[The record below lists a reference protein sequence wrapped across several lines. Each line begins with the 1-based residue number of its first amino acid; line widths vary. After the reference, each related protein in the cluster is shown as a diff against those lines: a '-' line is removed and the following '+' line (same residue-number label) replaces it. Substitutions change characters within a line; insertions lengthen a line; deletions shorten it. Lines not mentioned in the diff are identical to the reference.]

1 MALLDKIKNAWNAF
15 TSRDPTLY
23 ERSYYNG
30 YMSSMRPDRP
40 FRHIAVDRTI
50 LIAIMNRI
58 ALDVSNVRIR
68 HVKKDENG
76 RYLEEVKSELNR
88 CFNLNANLD
97 QTSKAFVKDVVMSM
111 FDEGCIAITPVLTDK
126 DPRTNDSFDIYQLR
140 VGKIVQWYP
149 KHVRLSVYNE
159 DIGQRQEIVLKKEDV
174 AIVENPF
181 YEVMNEPNS
190 TFKRLVHKLALLDIV
205 DEKVGSSK
213 LDLIIQFPFTIKT
226 EAQRKLAESRIQ
238 QIEAQLTGSTYGIAY
253 ADAAEKIVQL
263 NRAVDN
269 NLLKQIEY
277 LTTLLFSQLG
287 ITESIMNGTADEQTM
302 LNYENRTLVPILSA
316 IVDSMNYKFISE
328 KKRKEGQAMDFFRDP
343 FRLVP
348 IGQIAEFADKFT
360 RNEIMSTNEF
370 RQIIGMS
377 LIQDEKADEL
387 RNKNLNP
394 SKEQTFAST
403 AEENKSEETENK
415 EVNQNEV

>member
-15 TSRDPTLY
+15 TSRDPTIY
-23 ERSYYNG
+23 EYGYSSYA
-30 YMSSMRPDRP
+30 RPDRL
-40 FRHIAVDRTI
+40 FRHIPVDRTI

-58 ALDVSNVRIR
+58 ALDVSNVNIR
-68 HVKKDENG
+68 HIKRDKNG
-76 RYLEEVKSELNR
+76 RYLEEVKSNLNQ
-88 CFNLNANLD
+88 CFNLNANID
-97 QTSKAFVKDVVMSM
+97 QTSKMFVKDVVISM
-111 FDEGCIAITPVLTDK
+111 FDEGYIAMVPVLTDK
-126 DPRTNDSFDIYQLR
+126 DPKTNESFDIYELR

-149 KHVRLSVYNE
+149 KHVRLSVYN
-159 DIGQRQEIVLKKEDV
+159 DSVGQREEIILKKEDV

-181 YEVMNEPNS
+181 YELMNQPNS
-190 TFKRLVHKLALLDIV
+190 TFKRLVHKLALLDII
-205 DEKVGSSK
+205 DNKVGSSK

-253 ADAAEKIVQL
+253 SDAAEKIIQL

-269 NLLKQIEY
+269 NLLTQIEY
-277 LTTLLFSQLG
+277 LTNQLYSQLG
-287 ITESIMNGTADEQTM
+287 ITEAILNGTADESTM

-328 KKRKEGQAMDFFRDP
+328 KQRKDGQAMDFFRDP

-348 IGQIAEFADKFT
+348 IAQIAEFADKFT

-370 RQIIGMS
+370 RQIIGMHP
-377 LIQDEKADEL
+377 IQDEKADEL

-394 SKEQTFAST
+394 SKEQTFATTTDDSKT
-403 AEENKSEETENK
+403 RQTENE
-415 EVNQNEV
+415 EVIQNEVQ